1 MSAKTTAGKRV
12 TVTARLKARDGMSER
27 VQAECL
33 ALAVASR
40 QDPGCISYE
49 LHRSTDDPD
58 VFLFFERWESREDV
72 DRHLEAPHSILFD
85 ERTEGLLDGPEEIS
99 FWEAISANGEPTS

>member
-1 MSAKTTAGKRV
+1 MSEKGTAGKQV
-12 TVTARLKARDGMSER
+12 TVTARLKARDGMGER

-33 ALAVASR
+33 ALVGASR
-40 QDPGCISYE
+40 QDRGCISYD

-72 DRHLEAPHSILFD
+72 DRHLEMPHSVLFD
-85 ERTEGLLDGPEEIS
+85 EKTEGLLDGPEEIT
-99 FWEAISANGEPTS
+99 FWEAVSANEEPIS